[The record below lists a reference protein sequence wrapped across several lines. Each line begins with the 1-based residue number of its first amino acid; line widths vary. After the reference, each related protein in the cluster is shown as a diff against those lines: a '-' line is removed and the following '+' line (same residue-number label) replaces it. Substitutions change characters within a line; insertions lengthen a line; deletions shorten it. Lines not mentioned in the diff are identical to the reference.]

1 MHRRSTIRSTMK
13 KILVKNK
20 IIIPGKEPVLN
31 ELGEVIEMG
40 TQNRYE
46 AGEQVDESGILASQ
60 EEVDFFISQRPQFIC
75 EVVDVTE
82 EVSAIKAKEAK
93 KKAAKEALKSLSVD
107 TVDFDAPST
116 IAGLKVQLKALKVIV
131 KALIEASE

>member
-1 MHRRSTIRSTMK
+1 MK